1 MTDTP
6 LLLAGDFAAPT
17 REQWETEV
25 LKVLNRGRPE
35 GRELTIDQAMKRLR
49 TTTVDGLTIEPLYTR
64 ESRAGSGAPEADA
77 DEEGTRA
84 DRPLGHPGVM
94 PFTRGTMVKTS
105 PMVTWDVRQLH
116 EDPDVAFTRRE
127 ILADLERGASSVW
140 LRVGSDAVAADDLA
154 AVLDGV
160 QPDLAPISVTSAE
173 DQVAAAKALVGYWKA
188 KGATFPRGNLGLDGL
203 GLAARTGGA
212 PDLSA
217 HAGWVEAALAELPAV
232 RALSVDVLPY
242 DDAGASD
249 IDQLAFAIATGVA
262 YLRDLEAAGIAPAA
276 AAGQLA
282 FRVSANTD
290 QFMTIARLRALRR
303 LWARVCEV
311 SGVPAKDR
319 GAVQHAVTSWRMIT
333 RDDPWVNLLR
343 GTIATFAAAVGGAE
357 IITCLPFDTAQGLPD
372 EFSRR
377 MARNTQVL
385 AAEES
390 HIGKVSDPAGGSWYV
405 ESLTDDL
412 ATRAWSAFQEIE
424 AAGGMVTALTSG
436 LVADRIE
443 ATRAERATR
452 LANRSQ
458 PLTGVSM
465 FPKPDEEPLTVR
477 PRPAGPQRAGLAPHR
492 DSEIFEALRDRAA
505 AADPKPA
512 IFQACLGARRDF
524 GAREM
529 FVGAML
535 GVGGI
540 EHPSSE
546 GGTPEEI
553 VARVKESRAQ
563 YVILCSSAKIYAE
576 QAVPVARALKE
587 AGVPTVYIAGNRKE
601 AASDEVNDWIDGEV
615 FMGMDVVAFLSE
627 AMDRMGVAK

>member
-6 LLLAGDFAAPT
+6 LLLAGDFATPS
-17 REQWETEV
+17 REQWEAEV

-35 GRELTIDQAMKRLR
+35 GKELTLDKAMARLR

-64 ESRAGSGAPEADA
+64 TDA
-77 DEEGTRA
+77 
-84 DRPLGHPGVM
+84 PLGHPGVM

-116 EDPDVAFTRRE
+116 EDPDVAFTKRE

-140 LRVGSDAVAADDLA
+140 LRVGSDAISADDLA
-154 AVLDGV
+154 TVLDGV
-160 QPDLAPISVTSAE
+160 EPDLAPISVTSAE
-173 DQVAAAKALVGYWKA
+173 DQVAAAKALVAFWKA
-188 KGATFPRGNLGLDGL
+188 KGAGFARGNLGLDAL
-203 GLAARTGGA
+203 GLAARTGQA

-217 HAGWVEAALAELPAV
+217 QAEWVRLTLAELPAV

-249 IDQLAFAIATGVA
+249 VDQLAFAIATGVA
-262 YLRDLEAAGIAPAA
+262 YLRDLEAAGIPAA
-276 AAGQLA
+276 DGAGQIA
-282 FRVSANTD
+282 FRVSANAD

-311 SGVPAKDR
+311 SGVPAGAS
-319 GAVQHAVTSWRMIT
+319 GAVQHAVTSWRMIS

-377 MARNTQVL
+377 MARNTQIL

-390 HIGKVSDPAGGSWYV
+390 NVGKVSDPAGGAWFV
-405 ESLTDDL
+405 ESLTDQL
-412 ATRAWSAFQEIE
+412 AGKAWEVFQQIE
-424 AAGGMVTALTSG
+424 AAGGMAAALTSG
-436 LVADRIE
+436 LVAERIE
-443 ATRAERATR
+443 ASKAERAKR

-465 FPKPDEEPLTVR
+465 FPNPAEEPLTVR
-477 PRPAGPQRAGLAPHR
+477 PRPAAPERDGLAPRR

-512 IFQACLGARRDF
+512 VFLARLGAQRDF
-524 GAREM
+524 GARET
-529 FVGAML
+529 FVGALL
-535 GVGGI
+535 GVAGFDL
-540 EHPSSE
+540 PASA
-546 GGTPEEI
+546 GGTAEEI
-553 VARVKESRAQ
+553 VAQVTESGAKF
-563 YVILCSSAKIYAE
+563 VVLCSSAKVYAA
-576 QAVPVARALKE
+576 QAVDVARALKE
-587 AGVPTVYIAGNRKE
+587 AGVPTVYIAGNRRE
-601 AASDEVNDWIDGEV
+601 TASDEVNDWIDGEV

-627 AMDRMGVAK
+627 AMDRIGVAK